1 MVYDPGM
8 LLRLSVA
15 LVAVFAAMATPA
27 YAVNHCGSGDSAW
40 NGLYV
45 SDVRSEGVGCSTAH
59 KVARRAR
66 FGEGKT
72 ETRIAGRVW
81 TCVVTKFAAA
91 PVSPGDHRT
100 HVLCRSRGAAVRFY
114 AAS

>member
-1 MVYDPGM
+1 MI
-8 LLRLSVA
+8 LRLSLA
-15 LVAVFAAMATPA
+15 LFAVLAATATPA

-66 FGEGKT
+66 FGERKT
-72 ETRIAGRVW
+72 QTRIADRVW

-91 PVSPGDHRT
+91 PVSNGDHRT
-100 HVLCRSRGAAVRFY
+100 HVRCRSRGAVVRFY